1 MVANPIYNISM
12 QHTPQ
17 QRTITC
23 TTGTNA
29 TVTTTAKGDT
39 ATQPTVTYEEVT
51 GLSGNKPRQQVA
63 VSDTPIASH

>member
-23 TTGTNA
+23 PTGTNA
-29 TVTTTAKGDT
+29 VSATARGDT
-39 ATQPTVTYEEVT
+39 ATVSYEEVT
-51 GLSGNKPRQQVA
+51 GLGGNKSRQQAA

>member
-12 QHTPQ
+12 QHTLQ

-23 TTGTNA
+23 STGTNA
-29 TVTTTAKGDT
+29 TVTATARGDT
-39 ATQPTVTYEEVT
+39 ATVSYEEVT
-51 GLSGNKPRQQVA
+51 GLGGNKSRQQAA

>member
-29 TVTTTAKGDT
+29 TVSATARGDT
-39 ATQPTVTYEEVT
+39 PTKPTVTYEEVT
-51 GLSGNKPRQQVA
+51 DLSGNKPKLQVA